1 MDRSK
6 VSAAPPYLPHS
17 ATAPATPSITQLHS
31 RLQTYW
37 RALGVS
43 DPDQAAAL
51 AEQALRRASELPETP
66 ELDPA
71 ARTILAAGELLDDWL
86 AQALKLPRPSPE
98 LAAARAALLSGA
110 APDWPAALF
119 APPGMAEAA
128 LETLRSAVAEPTP
141 VASPGLMPAQRIE
154 LFSLF

>member
-1 MDRSK
+1 VDRSK

-17 ATAPATPSITQLHS
+17 ATAPSITQLHS

-37 RALGVS
+37 RVLGVS